1 MDWLLRAV
9 RSSVGRKFFVGVT
22 GLGLVGFLVGHL
34 TGNMHM
40 LQGAERMNEYAHFL
54 HHIPM
59 FGLIE
64 LGLFA
69 CFVGHIGLALS
80 LAPANRAARGNTR
93 YAVSGTKRAGGDL
106 QRMSSGMMALS
117 GVIIL
122 VFLVVHLSD
131 FRAVRHTIETDTM
144 GIGYVV
150 VDKLSEWWR
159 AGLYA
164 LGSLLLSWH
173 LFHGIQSAA
182 RSAGLNHPKYTPLV
196 EKGGAALSI
205 VLGLGFAGLALL
217 TAAGVISYEG
227 IGGGDDAPAVEAPA
241 ADESTADEADEH

>member
-1 MDWLLRAV
+1 MDWLLGAV

-40 LQGAERMNEYAHFL
+40 LQGAERMNEYADFL

-64 LGLFA
+64 LGLMA

-80 LAPANRAARGNTR
+80 LAPANRAARGGTR
-93 YAVSGTKRAGGDL
+93 YAVSGTKRVDGGMR
-106 QRMSSGMMALS
+106 RMSSSMMALS
-117 GVIIL
+117 GLIIL
-122 VFLVVHLSD
+122 AFLVVHISD
-131 FRAVRHTIETDTM
+131 FRIPRHAIEHGPEG

-150 VDKLSEWWR
+150 VDKLQVTWR
-159 AGLYA
+159 AVLYA
-164 LGSLLLSWH
+164 VGSVLVAWH

-196 EKGGAALSI
+196 EKGGAAISI
-205 VLGLGFAGLALL
+205 AIGVGFASLALL
-217 TAAGVISYEG
+217 TASGVISDDG
-227 IGGGDDAPAVEAPA
+227 IGAPEPA
-241 ADESTADEADEH
+241 AEEALDDTSAHTDDEH